1 MSIMSAWLQPATPVA
16 GPAQQQIDDREQ
28 PFNGGAVGPVET
40 VSTARDL
47 IAKLSA
53 IVADLDPKYLRPEL
67 LTGQGTPADQL
78 FPLVQAWLERHPLG
92 HAAEVRFTGTGLH
105 VLFRLEPAVEF
116 RSTDD
121 RDHWDAV
128 VKAVQASLPSD
139 PNAPGL
145 TILTRPLG
153 SLNGKTGRTV
163 TRLHD
168 GGVAPSEEV
177 LAFVADLAA
186 RPFAVLA
193 GILHGGGD
201 RLRPCPV
208 CRAAGSSMAVLN
220 KKGKCYGCGDVSV
233 AKLFGTVMADTAG
246 GVTDASA

>member
-1 MSIMSAWLQPATPVA
+1 MTAWRQPATPVV
-16 GPAQQQIDDREQ
+16 GPAQQQIDLREQ
-28 PFNGGAVGPVET
+28 PYNGGEVGPVET
-40 VSTARDL
+40 VSTGRDL
-47 IAKLSA
+47 ITTLSA
-53 IVADLDPKYLRPEL
+53 IVADVDPKYLRPEL
-67 LTGQGTPADQL
+67 LTGPDTPGEQL
-78 FPLVQAWLERHPLG
+78 YRRVQAWLERHPLG

-116 RSTDD
+116 TSTED

-153 SLNGKTGRTV
+153 STNGKTGLAV
-163 TRLHD
+163 TRLRD

-208 CRAAGSSMAVLN
+208 CRAAGSSMAVLH

-233 AKLFGTVMADTAG
+233 AKLYGTVMADTAG